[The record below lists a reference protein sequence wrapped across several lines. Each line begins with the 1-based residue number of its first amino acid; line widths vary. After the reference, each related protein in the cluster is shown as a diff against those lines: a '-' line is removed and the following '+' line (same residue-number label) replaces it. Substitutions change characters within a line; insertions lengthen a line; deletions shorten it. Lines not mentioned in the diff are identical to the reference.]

1 MNSTE
6 LASLLF
12 PFDPETDRIIFYGIT
27 IAYSVTALYNVLL
40 ISCRMLK
47 RCVPKRT
54 EVPFAKLTSV
64 CVESPQRGHEIIV
77 EATPRSHE

>member
-6 LASLLF
+6 LASMLF
-12 PFDPETDRIIFYGIT
+12 PFDPNTDRVIFYGTT

-40 ISCRMLK
+40 ITCRVVR
-47 RCVPKRT
+47 RCIPKRS

-64 CVESPQRGHEIIV
+64 CVEAANAPQKGHEIRV
-77 EATPRSHE
+77 E

>member
-1 MNSTE
+1 MNSAE

-12 PFDPETDRIIFYGIT
+12 PFDPETDRIIFYGTT

-54 EVPFAKLTSV
+54 EVPFTKLTSV
-64 CVESPQRGHEIIV
+64 CVPQRGHEIIV